1 VQNVWYKGAR
11 WFWKL
16 DALVAA
22 QPDGQSQSQGPLQT
36 NDVACAALPRIM
48 MMLWHYNGISPARG
62 MGSCLPNK
70 GLETTIGPNNLPP
83 T

>member
-1 VQNVWYKGAR
+1 MNYWWLCWHCDRFRFA
-11 WFWKL
+11 
-16 DALVAA
+16 AA
-22 QPDGQSQSQGPLQT
+22 QPDGQWQSQGPLQT
-36 NDVACAALPRIM
+36 NDVACAALQGIM